1 MIRSTKYPAAGTVA
15 VPAAGRTSTAAVAR
29 RLPRDS
35 ENPMTLISTQL
46 RGGLHTSLSPTAAA
60 VPKANVDGS
69 GQAVLDSAHTGDI
82 VGAFGRIRR
91 DGTDAFSGRWRRLRT
106 LMVITGPGLIVM
118 VGDNDAGG
126 VATYTQAGQNYGMGL
141 LWTMALLIPVL
152 YVNQEMVLRL
162 GAVTRVGHARLIFER
177 FGKFWGA
184 FSVGDLLILNALTI
198 VTEFIGVSLALGFLG
213 CPRIVAIP
221 AAAVLLFAVVAG
233 GSFRRWEGL
242 MFLLIAVNV
251 LIIPMVLLVHP
262 SLNETAGGLVPQ
274 FPGGLNS
281 TVLLLT
287 VAIVGTTV
295 APWQLFFQ
303 QSNVVD
309 KRITARW
316 IPYARADLVIG
327 IVVVMAGATVLMA
340 VTAFGLAGTTDAGNF
355 TDAGAVAT
363 ALANHV
369 GNTMGVLFA
378 IILLDASLIGANAIG
393 LATTYAI
400 GDAMGRRHSLHWKI
414 SQAPMFYGGYAIL
427 LGVSAAVAF
436 SPDHILGLVTQGVQA
451 LAGVLLPSA
460 TVFLV
465 LLCNDRAVLG
475 PWVNTVRQNIVAWT
489 IVWSLV
495 LLSLAL
501 TATTFFKD
509 LSTTTI
515 EAGLAAGAVIGIVG
529 GAAAIIAGRRS
540 SDRREAEVIVRE
552 LGGGLNPDEVDEI
565 DDTPS
570 LTRAERR
577 AVRLEDRANWQTPSL
592 ATLERPTMSP
602 IRRAGL
608 LTLRGYLV
616 LAVVFVVIKI
626 VEVGVAGPAGLL

>member
-1 MIRSTKYPAAGTVA
+1 M
-15 VPAAGRTSTAAVAR
+15 TS
-29 RLPRDS
+29 
-35 ENPMTLISTQL
+35 MSTQ
-46 RGGLHTSLSPTAAA
+46 RQGGRRASLLSRNAA
-60 VPKANVDGS
+60 VPKAIPDAPGE
-69 GQAVLDSAHTGDI
+69 AALDSAHIGDI

-91 DGTDAFSGRWRRLRT
+91 DGTGAFSGRWRRLRT

-126 VATYTQAGQNYGMGL
+126 VATYTQAGQNYGMNL
-141 LWTMALLIPVL
+141 LWTLMLLIPVL

-198 VTEFIGVSLALGFLG
+198 VTEFIGVAMALNFLG
-213 CPRIVAIP
+213 CPRIIAIP

-233 GSFRRWEGL
+233 GSFRRWEAL
-242 MFLLIAVNV
+242 MFVLIAVNV

-262 SLNETAGGLVPQ
+262 TLTQTASGILPQ
-274 FPGGLNS
+274 FPGGLDS
-281 TVLLLT
+281 TVLLLI

-327 IVVVMAGATVLMA
+327 IVVVMGGATALMA
-340 VTAFGLAGTTDAGNF
+340 VTAFGLAGTTDVGNF
-355 TDAGAVAT
+355 TDAGAVASG
-363 ALANHV
+363 LAHHLGGTV
-369 GNTMGVLFA
+369 GLLFA

-400 GDAMGRRHSLHWKI
+400 GDAMGKRHSLHWKI
-414 SQAPMFYGGYAIL
+414 GQAPLFYGGYAL
-427 LGVSAAVAF
+427 LLAVSAAVAF
-436 SPDHILGLVTQGVQA
+436 SPNHILGLVTQGVQA

-475 PWVNTVRQNIVAWT
+475 PWVNTVRHNIVAWV

-501 TATTFFKD
+501 TATTFFPS
-509 LSTTTI
+509 LPTTTI
-515 EAGLAAGAVIGIVG
+515 EAGLALGAVIGIVG
-529 GAAAIIAGRRS
+529 GAIAIIAGRRY

-552 LGGGLNPDEVDEI
+552 FGGGLDPEEVDEI
-565 DDTPS
+565 DDTPL
-570 LTRAERR
+570 LTRTERR
-577 AVRLEDRANWQTPSL
+577 AVRRQDRANWQTPSL
-592 ATLERPTMSP
+592 AALERPEMSP
-602 IRRAGL
+602 IRRVGL

-616 LAVVFVVIKI
+616 VAVVFVVIKI
-626 VEVGVAGPAGLL
+626 VESGVA

>member
-1 MIRSTKYPAAGTVA
+1 MAS
-15 VPAAGRTSTAAVAR
+15 
-29 RLPRDS
+29 
-35 ENPMTLISTQL
+35 ISMQR
-46 RGGLHTSLSPTAAA
+46 RGGRSAAKDNSE
-60 VPKANVDGS
+60 P
-69 GQAVLDSAHTGDI
+69 GQAVLDSAHVGDI

-91 DGTDAFSGRWRRLRT
+91 DGTDAFSGRFRRLRT

-141 LWTMALLIPVL
+141 LWTLALLIPVL

-162 GAVTRVGHARLIFER
+162 GAVSRVGHARLIFER
-177 FGKFWGA
+177 FGRFWGA
-184 FSVGDLLILNALTI
+184 FSVGDLLIVNALTI
-198 VTEFIGVSLALGFLG
+198 VTEFIGVALALGFLG
-213 CPRIVAIP
+213 CPKIAAVP

-251 LIIPMVLLVHP
+251 LIIPMVLMVHP
-262 SLNETAGGLVPQ
+262 AVKATAAGLVPQ

-316 IPYARADLVIG
+316 IPYARADLIIG
-327 IVVVMAGATVLMA
+327 IVVVMAGASVLMA
-340 VTAFGLAGTTDAGNF
+340 VTAFGLAGTGAAGNF

-363 ALANHV
+363 ALSSHV
-369 GNTMGVLFA
+369 GHTMGVLFA

-393 LATTYAI
+393 LATTYAV
-400 GDAMGRRHSLHWKI
+400 GDALGKRHSLHWKI
-414 SQAPMFYGGYAIL
+414 TEAPLFYGGYAVL
-427 LGVSAAVAF
+427 LAVSAAVAF
-436 SPDHILGLVTQGVQA
+436 SPDHVLGLVTQGVQA

-501 TATTFFKD
+501 TATTFFKN
-509 LSTTTI
+509 LPTATI
-515 EAGLAAGAVIGIVG
+515 EAGLAAGAVIGSVG
-529 GAAAIIAGRRS
+529 GAVAIIAGRRS
-540 SDRREAEVIVRE
+540 SDRRDAEVIARS
-552 LGGGLNPDEVDEI
+552 LGGGLDPEEVDEI

-577 AVRLEDRANWQTPSL
+577 AVSRQDRANWQTPSL
-592 ATLERPTMSP
+592 AALDRPTMSP

-608 LTLRGYLV
+608 LTLRAYLV
-616 LAVVFVVIKI
+616 VAVVFVVIKI
-626 VEVGVAGPAGLL
+626 VDVAIAVPASSL

>member
-1 MIRSTKYPAAGTVA
+1 M
-15 VPAAGRTSTAAVAR
+15 TSISSRVGLRASLLDRTAAIA
-29 RLPRDS
+29 
-35 ENPMTLISTQL
+35 
-46 RGGLHTSLSPTAAA
+46 PT
-60 VPKANVDGS
+60 VKADGS

-82 VGAFGRIRR
+82 IGAFGRIRR
-91 DGTDAFSGRWRRLRT
+91 DGTDAFSGRWRHLRT

-141 LWTMALLIPVL
+141 LWTLALLIPVL

-162 GAVTRVGHARLIFER
+162 GAISRVGHARLIFER

-184 FSVGDLLILNALTI
+184 FSLGDLLILNALTI

-213 CPRIVAIP
+213 CPKVIAIP

-251 LIIPMVLLVHP
+251 LIIPMVLLAHP
-262 SLNETAGGLVPQ
+262 LLKGTAGGLVPQ

-287 VAIVGTTV
+287 VAIVGSTV

-316 IPYARADLVIG
+316 IPYARADLAIG
-327 IVVVMAGATVLMA
+327 IVVVMAGATALMA
-340 VTAFGLAGTTDAGNF
+340 VAAFGLAGTADVGNF

-363 ALANHV
+363 ALANHL
-369 GNTMGVLFA
+369 GNAVGVLFA

-414 SQAPMFYGGYAIL
+414 SEAPLFYGGYAL
-427 LGVSAAVAF
+427 LLAVSAAVAF

-475 PWVNTVRQNIVAWT
+475 PWVNTVRQNILAWT

-501 TATTFFKD
+501 TATTFFPG
-509 LSTTTI
+509 LATATI
-515 EAGLAAGAVIGIVG
+515 EAGLGAGAVIGIVG
-529 GAAAIIAGRRS
+529 GAVGVGVGRRS
-540 SDRREAEVIVRE
+540 SDRREAEA
-552 LGGGLNPDEVDEI
+552 
-565 DDTPS
+565 
-570 LTRAERR
+570 TRVERR
-577 AVRLEDRANWQTPSL
+577 ALRHQDRANWQTPSL

-602 IRRAGL
+602 TRRAGL
-608 LTLRGYLV
+608 LTLRGYLF
-616 LAVVFVVIKI
+616 LAVVFVIIKI
-626 VEVGVAGPAGLL
+626 IEVGVVGPAGSL

>member
-1 MIRSTKYPAAGTVA
+1 M
-15 VPAAGRTSTAAVAR
+15 TSISAR
-29 RLPRDS
+29 
-35 ENPMTLISTQL
+35 
-46 RGGLHTSLSPTAAA
+46 
-60 VPKANVDGS
+60 
-69 GQAVLDSAHTGDI
+69 QATLDSAHLGDI
-82 VGAFGRIRR
+82 VGAFGRIGG
-91 DGTDAFSGRWRRLRT
+91 DDAGAFSGRWRRLRT

-126 VATYTQAGQNYGMGL
+126 VATYAQAGQNYGMSL

-184 FSVGDLLILNALTI
+184 FSVGDLLVLNALTI
-198 VTEFIGVSLALGFLG
+198 VTEFIGVAMALGFLG
-213 CPRIVAIP
+213 CPKVIAIP
-221 AAAVLLFAVVAG
+221 TAAVLLFAVVAG

-251 LIIPMVLLVHP
+251 LIIPMVLLAHP
-262 SLNETAGGLVPQ
+262 SLKVVAAGLIPR
-274 FPGGLNS
+274 FPGGLDS
-281 TVLLLT
+281 TVLLLII
-287 VAIVGTTV
+287 AIVGTTV

-327 IVVVMAGATVLMA
+327 IVVVIVGATALMA
-340 VTAFGLAGTTDAGNF
+340 VTAFGLAGTSAAGTF
-355 TDAGAVAT
+355 TDAGAVASGLGHHLSRT
-363 ALANHV
+363 V
-369 GNTMGVLFA
+369 GTLFA
-378 IILLDASLIGANAIG
+378 IILLDGSLIGANAIG

-400 GDAMGRRHSLHWKI
+400 GDSMGKRHSLHWKI
-414 SQAPMFYGGYAIL
+414 TDAPWFYGGYAVL

-436 SPDHILGLVTQGVQA
+436 SPDQVLGLVTQGVQA
-451 LAGVLLPSA
+451 LAGILLPSA

-475 PWVNTVRQNIVAWT
+475 PWVNTMWQNVIAWT

-501 TATTFFKD
+501 TATTFFPH
-509 LSTTTI
+509 LSTAAI
-515 EAGLAAGAVIGIVG
+515 EGALAGGAVLGIGGGIV
-529 GAAAIIAGRRS
+529 AIIDGRRLS
-540 SDRREAEVIVRE
+540 HPREP
-552 LGGGLNPDEVDEI
+552 GLV
-565 DDTPS
+565 PS

-577 AVRLEDRANWQTPSL
+577 VLRQQDRLNWETPYLGLL
-592 ATLERPTMSP
+592 ARPAISP

-616 LAVVFVVIKI
+616 VAVVFVVIKI
-626 VEVGVAGPAGLL
+626 VQVGVA

>member
-1 MIRSTKYPAAGTVA
+1 M
-15 VPAAGRTSTAAVAR
+15 TS
-29 RLPRDS
+29 
-35 ENPMTLISTQL
+35 ISTQF
-46 RGGLHTSLSPTAAA
+46 RGGPP
-60 VPKANVDGS
+60 VPDVC

-91 DGTDAFSGRWRRLRT
+91 DGAGAFSGRWRRLRT
-106 LMVITGPGLIVM
+106 LMVLSGPGLIVM

-126 VATYTQAGQNYGMGL
+126 VATYAQAGQNYGMSL
-141 LWTMALLIPVL
+141 LWTLTMLIPVL

-162 GAVTRVGHARLIFER
+162 GAVTRGGHARMIFER

-198 VTEFIGVSLALGFLG
+198 VTEFIGVSLALGFFG
-213 CPRIVAIP
+213 CPKIIAIP

-233 GSFRRWEGL
+233 GSFRRWEGVL
-242 MFLLIAVNV
+242 FLLIAVNV

-262 SLNETAGGLVPQ
+262 SLKGTAGGLMPQ
-274 FPGGLNS
+274 FSGGLNS
-281 TVLLLT
+281 TVLLLV

-295 APWQLFFQ
+295 SPWQLFFQ
-303 QSNVVD
+303 QSTVVD

-327 IVVVMAGATVLMA
+327 IVVVIAGATALMA
-340 VTAFGLAGTTDAGNF
+340 VTAFGLAGTADVGNF
-355 TDAGAVAT
+355 TDAGAVAS
-363 ALANHV
+363 ALSRHLGSTV
-369 GNTMGVLFA
+369 GVLFA

-393 LATTYAI
+393 LASTYAI

-414 SQAPMFYGGYAIL
+414 TEAPLFYGGYAFL
-427 LGVSAAVAF
+427 LAVSAAVAF

-475 PWVNTVRQNIVAWT
+475 PWVNTVRQNVVAWIT
-489 IVWSLV
+489 VWSLV

-501 TATTFFKD
+501 TATTFFRG
-509 LSTTTI
+509 LSAATI
-515 EAGLAAGAVIGIVG
+515 EAGLAGGAVIGIVG
-529 GAAAIIAGRRS
+529 GAAVLIAGRRS
-540 SDRREAEVIVRE
+540 NDPHDAEVTD
-552 LGGGLNPDEVDEI
+552 L
-565 DDTPS
+565 DDTPL

-577 AVRLEDRANWQTPSL
+577 AVRQQDRANWQTPNL
-592 ATLERPTMSP
+592 AMLARPTMSP
-602 IRRAGL
+602 VRRAGL
-608 LTLRGYLV
+608 FTLRGYLV
-616 LAVVFVVIKI
+616 VAVVFVIIKI
-626 VEVGVAGPAGLL
+626 VEVGMG

>member
-1 MIRSTKYPAAGTVA
+1 MP
-15 VPAAGRTSTAAVAR
+15 P
-29 RLPRDS
+29 
-35 ENPMTLISTQL
+35 ISTQL
-46 RGGLHTSLSPTAAA
+46 RNGLRGSVSSHTAAPA
-60 VPKANVDGS
+60 VS

-91 DGTDAFSGRWRRLRT
+91 DGTYGTSSGRWRRLRT
-106 LMVITGPGLIVM
+106 LMVITGPGLIAM

-126 VATYTQAGQNYGMGL
+126 VATYAQAGQNYGMGL
-141 LWTMALLIPVL
+141 LWALMLMIPVL

-162 GAVTRVGHARLIFER
+162 GAVTRAGHARLIFER

-198 VTEFIGVSLALGFLG
+198 VTEFIGVALALGFLG
-213 CPRIVAIP
+213 CPRVVAIP

-233 GSFRRWEGL
+233 GSFRRWEAL

-262 SLNETAGGLVPQ
+262 SMPGAARGLMPQ
-274 FPGGLNS
+274 FPGGLHS
-281 TVLLLT
+281 TVLLLV

-327 IVVVMAGATVLMA
+327 IVVVIVGATALMA
-340 VTAFGLAGTTDAGNF
+340 VTAFGLAGTADVGAF
-355 TDAGAVAT
+355 TDAGAVAS
-363 ALANHV
+363 ALSSHLGGTV
-369 GNTMGVLFA
+369 GVLFA

-393 LATTYAI
+393 LATTYAV
-400 GDAMGRRHSLHWKI
+400 GDAMGKRHSLHWKI
-414 SQAPMFYGGYAIL
+414 TEAPLFYGGYAL
-427 LGVSAAVAF
+427 LLAVSAAVAF

-501 TATTFFKD
+501 TATTFFPG
-509 LSTTTI
+509 LSAAAI
-515 EAGLAAGAVIGIVG
+515 EVGLAVGAAVGIVG
-529 GAAAIIAGRRS
+529 GAIAIIAGRRYR
-540 SDRREAEVIVRE
+540 DLRDAEVIVGT
-552 LGGGLNPDEVDEI
+552 LGGGLDPEQVDEL
-565 DDTPS
+565 DDTPL

-577 AVRLEDRANWQTPSL
+577 AVRRQDRANWQTPNL
-592 ATLERPTMSP
+592 AMLDRPAMSP

-616 LAVVFVVIKI
+616 VAVAFLIIKI
-626 VEVGVAGPAGLL
+626 VEAGIIGPAISL

>member
-1 MIRSTKYPAAGTVA
+1 MAS
-15 VPAAGRTSTAAVAR
+15 
-29 RLPRDS
+29 
-35 ENPMTLISTQL
+35 ISTQHG
-46 RGGLHTSLSPTAAA
+46 GGLRASILGRGAPAA
-60 VPKANVDGS
+60 PKETPEP
-69 GQAVLDSAHTGDI
+69 GQAVLDSAHVGDI

-91 DGTDAFSGRWRRLRT
+91 DGTDAFSGRFRRLRT

-141 LWTMALLIPVL
+141 LWTLALLIPVL

-162 GAVTRVGHARLIFER
+162 GAVARVGHARLIFER

-184 FSVGDLLILNALTI
+184 FSVGDLLIVNALTI
-198 VTEFIGVSLALGFLG
+198 VTEFIGVALALGFLG
-213 CPRIVAIP
+213 CPKIVAVP

-233 GSFRRWEGL
+233 GSFRRWEAL

-251 LIIPMVLLVHP
+251 LIIPMVLMVHP
-262 SLNETAGGLVPQ
+262 AVKAAAAGLVPQ

-327 IVVVMAGATVLMA
+327 IVVVMAGASVLMA
-340 VTAFGLAGTTDAGNF
+340 VTAFGLAGTAEAGNF

-369 GNTMGVLFA
+369 GHTMGVFFA

-393 LATTYAI
+393 LATTYAV
-400 GDAMGRRHSLHWKI
+400 GDAMGKRHSLHWKVTE
-414 SQAPMFYGGYAIL
+414 APLFYGGYAL
-427 LGVSAAVAF
+427 LLAVSAAVAF

-475 PWVNTVRQNIVAWT
+475 PWVNTMRQNIIAWT

-501 TATTFFKD
+501 TATTFFKN
-509 LSTTTI
+509 LPTATI

-529 GAAAIIAGRRS
+529 GAVAIIAGRRS
-540 SDRREAEVIVRE
+540 SDRREAEVISRAF
-552 LGGGLNPDEVDEI
+552 GGGLNPEEVDEI
-565 DDTPS
+565 DDAPS

-577 AVRLEDRANWQTPSL
+577 AVLRQNRANWQTPSL
-592 ATLERPTMSP
+592 AVLDRPTMSP

-608 LTLRGYLV
+608 LTLRAYLV
-616 LAVVFVVIKI
+616 LAVVFVVIK
-626 VEVGVAGPAGLL
+626 VVDVAVAAPAGSL

>member
-1 MIRSTKYPAAGTVA
+1 MRTASRA
-15 VPAAGRTSTAAVAR
+15 VFACPTR
-29 RLPRDS
+29 RVLPDPQDHELHPLPES
-35 ENPMTLISTQL
+35 ERPMTSISPQTTIGVPPTIT
-46 RGGLHTSLSPTAAA
+46 GGTHDAAA
-60 VPKANVDGS
+60 SGS
-69 GQAVLDSAHTGDI
+69 AVLDSAHVGDI
-82 VGAFGRIRR
+82 VGAFGRIRM
-91 DGTDAFSGRWRRLRT
+91 DAAGPGRSWWQRLRM
-106 LMVITGPGLIVM
+106 LMVISGPGLIVM

-126 VATYTQAGQNYGMGL
+126 VATYTQAGQNYGMSL
-141 LWTMALLIPVL
+141 LWTLALLIPVL

-162 GAVTRVGHARLIFER
+162 GAVSRVGHARLIFER

-184 FSVGDLLILNALTI
+184 FSIGDLLILNALTI
-198 VTEFIGVSLALGFLG
+198 VTGFIGVSLALGFLG
-213 CPRIVAIP
+213 CPKIIAIP

-251 LIIPMVLLVHP
+251 LIVPMVLLVHP
-262 SLNETAGGLVPQ
+262 SLKGTASGLVPQ

-327 IVVVMAGATVLMA
+327 IVVVMAGGTALMA
-340 VTAFGLAGTTDAGNF
+340 VTAFGLACTTDVGNF
-355 TDAGAVAT
+355 TDAGAVASGLSKHLGST
-363 ALANHV
+363 V
-369 GNTMGVLFA
+369 GVLFA

-400 GDAMGRRHSLHWKI
+400 GDAMGKRHSLHWKI
-414 SQAPMFYGGYAIL
+414 TEAPLFYGGYAL
-427 LGVSAAVAF
+427 LLSVSAAVAF

-460 TVFLV
+460 TVFLAM
-465 LLCNDRAVLG
+465 LCNDRAVLG
-475 PWVNTVRQNIVAWT
+475 PWVNTLRQNVVTWT
-489 IVWSLV
+489 VVWSLV

-501 TATTFFKD
+501 TATTFFPG
-509 LSTTTI
+509 LSTASI
-515 EAGLAAGAVIGIVG
+515 EIGLAVGAVIGIVG
-529 GAAAIIAGRRS
+529 GAALIIAGRRQT
-540 SDRREAEVIVRE
+540 DLQDAATIARE
-552 LGGGLNPDEVDEI
+552 LGGSLNPEDIDEI
-565 DDTPS
+565 DETPS

-577 AVRLEDRANWQTPSL
+577 AVLQQDRVKWQTPNL
-592 ATLERPTMSP
+592 AFLARPTMSP
-602 IRRAGL
+602 TRRAGL

-626 VEVGVAGPAGLL
+626 VEVGLV

>member
-1 MIRSTKYPAAGTVA
+1 MAS
-15 VPAAGRTSTAAVAR
+15 
-29 RLPRDS
+29 
-35 ENPMTLISTQL
+35 ISTQH
-46 RGGLHTSLSPTAAA
+46 RGGLRASILGRGAPAATKESPE
-60 VPKANVDGS
+60 P
-69 GQAVLDSAHTGDI
+69 GQAVLDSAHVGDI

-91 DGTDAFSGRWRRLRT
+91 DGTDACQPFSGRRFRRLRT

-141 LWTMALLIPVL
+141 LWTLALLIPVL

-162 GAVTRVGHARLIFER
+162 GAVSRVGHARLIFER

-184 FSVGDLLILNALTI
+184 FSIGDLLIVNALTI
-198 VTEFIGVSLALGFLG
+198 VTEFIGVALALGFLG
-213 CPRIVAIP
+213 CPKIVAVP

-251 LIIPMVLLVHP
+251 LIIPMVLMVHP
-262 SLNETAGGLVPQ
+262 AAKATAAGLVPQ

-327 IVVVMAGATVLMA
+327 IVVVMAGASVLMA
-340 VTAFGLAGTTDAGNF
+340 VTAFGLAGTPDAANF

-363 ALANHV
+363 ALAHHV
-369 GNTMGVLFA
+369 GHTMGVLFA
-378 IILLDASLIGANAIG
+378 VILLDASLIGANAIG
-393 LATTYAI
+393 LATTYAV
-400 GDAMGRRHSLHWKI
+400 GDAMGKRHSLHWKI
-414 SQAPMFYGGYAIL
+414 TQAPLFYGGYAL
-427 LGVSAAVAF
+427 LLAVSAAVAF

-475 PWVNTVRQNIVAWT
+475 PWVNTVRQNILAWT
-489 IVWSLV
+489 TVWSLV

-501 TATTFFKD
+501 TATTFFKN
-509 LSTTTI
+509 LPTTTI
-515 EAGLAAGAVIGIVG
+515 EVGLAAGAVIGIVG
-529 GAAAIIAGRRS
+529 GAVAIIASRRS
-540 SDRREAEVIVRE
+540 SDRREAEVISQAF
-552 LGGGLNPDEVDEI
+552 GGGLNPEEVDEI

-577 AVRLEDRANWQTPSL
+577 AVLRQDRANWQTPSL
-592 ATLERPTMSP
+592 AALDRPTMSP

-616 LAVVFVVIKI
+616 LAVVFVVIK
-626 VEVGVAGPAGLL
+626 VVDVAIAAPAGSL

>member
-1 MIRSTKYPAAGTVA
+1 MTTVSSEAVGAVNADAPTHPDAAHV
-15 VPAAGRTSTAAVAR
+15 
-29 RLPRDS
+29 
-35 ENPMTLISTQL
+35 
-46 RGGLHTSLSPTAAA
+46 
-60 VPKANVDGS
+60 
-69 GQAVLDSAHTGDI
+69 GDI

-91 DGTDAFSGRWRRLRT
+91 DGAGAPGGLWRRVRT
-106 LMVITGPGLIVM
+106 LLVITGPGLIVM

-126 VATYTQAGQNYGMGL
+126 VATYAQAGQNYGMAL
-141 LWTMALLIPVL
+141 LWTLALLIPVL

-198 VTEFIGVSLALGFLG
+198 VTEFIGVALALGFLG
-213 CPRIVAIP
+213 CPKVIAIP

-242 MFLLIAVNV
+242 MFLLIAVNILV
-251 LIIPMVLLVHP
+251 IPMVLLVHP
-262 SLNETAGGLVPQ
+262 TVKGIAGGLVPR
-274 FPGGLNS
+274 FAGGINS
-281 TVLLLT
+281 TVLLL
-287 VAIVGTTV
+287 VIAIVGTTV

-316 IPYARADLVIG
+316 MSYARADLVIG
-327 IVVVMAGATVLMA
+327 IVVVMVGATALMA
-340 VTAFGLAGTTDAGNF
+340 VAAFGLAGTADAGNF

-363 ALANHV
+363 GLAKHLGGTV
-369 GNTMGVLFA
+369 GTLFA

-414 SQAPMFYGGYAIL
+414 TEAPLFYGGYAL
-427 LGVSAAVAF
+427 LLAVSAAVAF

-475 PWVNTVRQNIVAWT
+475 PWANSVRQNIVAWT

-501 TATTFFKD
+501 TATTFFPG
-509 LSTTTI
+509 LSTSTI
-515 EAGLAAGAVIGIVG
+515 ETGLAIGAAIGVVG
-529 GAAAIIAGRRS
+529 GAAVIIAGRRYTGLR
-540 SDRREAEVIVRE
+540 DAKALVRT
-552 LGGGLNPDEVDEI
+552 LGGGLDPGQVDEL
-565 DDTPS
+565 DDTPT

-577 AVRLEDRANWQTPSL
+577 AVRRQDRLTWQTPSL
-592 ATLERPTMSP
+592 AGLARPAMSP
-602 IRRAGL
+602 TRRAGL
-608 LTLRGYLV
+608 FILRAYLV
-616 LAVVFVVIKI
+616 VAVALVVVKI
-626 VEVGVAGPAGLL
+626 VQAGVVGPAASL

>member
-1 MIRSTKYPAAGTVA
+1 MTSISAQQRGLHPSLLSGTGTVSPD
-15 VPAAGRTSTAAVAR
+15 VAADT
-29 RLPRDS
+29 
-35 ENPMTLISTQL
+35 
-46 RGGLHTSLSPTAAA
+46 
-60 VPKANVDGS
+60 S
-69 GQAVLDSAHTGDI
+69 GQAVLDSAHVGDI

-91 DGTDAFSGRWRRLRT
+91 DGTGAIGGPWRRLRT

-126 VATYTQAGQNYGMGL
+126 VATYAQAGQNYGMGL
-141 LWTMALLIPVL
+141 LWTLALLIPVL

-162 GAVTRVGHARLIFER
+162 GAVARVGHARLIFER

-213 CPRIVAIP
+213 CPKIVAIP
-221 AAAVLLFAVVAG
+221 TAAVLLFAVVAG

-251 LIIPMVLLVHP
+251 VMIPMVLLVHP
-262 SLNETAGGLVPQ
+262 SLKAAAGGLMPQ

-281 TVLLLT
+281 TVLLLV

-327 IVVVMAGATVLMA
+327 IVVVMIGATVLMA
-340 VTAFGLAGTTDAGNF
+340 VTAFGLAGTAEVGNF
-355 TDAGAVAT
+355 TDAGAVASG
-363 ALANHV
+363 LNHHL
-369 GNTMGVLFA
+369 GNTVGVLFA

-400 GDAMGRRHSLHWKI
+400 GDAMGKRHSLHWKI
-414 SQAPMFYGGYAIL
+414 SQAPLFYGGYAL
-427 LGVSAAVAF
+427 LLAVSATVAF
-436 SPDHILGLVTQGVQA
+436 SPDHVLGLVTQGVQA

-475 PWVNTVRQNIVAWT
+475 PWVNGVRQNIVAWT
-489 IVWSLV
+489 IVWCLV

-501 TATTFFKD
+501 TATTFFPG
-509 LSTTTI
+509 LPTATI
-515 EAGLAAGAVIGIVG
+515 EVGLAAGAVIGIVG
-529 GAAAIIAGRRS
+529 GAAAIAAGRRY
-540 SDRREAEVIVRE
+540 SDRRVAEVIARDF
-552 LGGGLNPDEVDEI
+552 GGGLDADEVDEI
-565 DDTPS
+565 DDIPL

-577 AVRLEDRANWQTPSL
+577 AVRRQDRANWQTPNL
-592 ATLERPTMSP
+592 AALDRPVMSP
-602 IRRAGL
+602 IRRMGL

-616 LAVVFVVIKI
+616 VAVVLVIVKVV
-626 VEVGVAGPAGLL
+626 EAGMR

>member
-1 MIRSTKYPAAGTVA
+1 MTSISPQTTIAAPST
-15 VPAAGRTSTAAVAR
+15 TS
-29 RLPRDS
+29 
-35 ENPMTLISTQL
+35 
-46 RGGLHTSLSPTAAA
+46 
-60 VPKANVDGS
+60 GS
-69 GQAVLDSAHTGDI
+69 AVLDSAHVGDI
-82 VGAFGRIRR
+82 VGAFGRIRM
-91 DGTDAFSGRWRRLRT
+91 DAAGPGHSWWQRLRM

-126 VATYTQAGQNYGMGL
+126 VATYTQAGQNYGMKL
-141 LWTMALLIPVL
+141 LWTLTMLIPVL

-213 CPRIVAIP
+213 CPKIIAIP
-221 AAAVLLFAVVAG
+221 AAAVLLFGVVAG

-242 MFLLIAVNV
+242 MFVLIAVNV
-251 LIIPMVLLVHP
+251 LIIPMVLLVRP
-262 SLNETAGGLVPQ
+262 ALKETAGGFVPQ

-281 TVLLLT
+281 TVLLLI

-309 KRITARW
+309 KRITACW

-327 IVVVMAGATVLMA
+327 IVVVMAGATALMA
-340 VTAFGLAGTTDAGNF
+340 VTAFGLAGTADVGNF
-355 TDAGAVAT
+355 TDAGAVASSLSEHLGDT
-363 ALANHV
+363 VA
-369 GNTMGVLFA
+369 VLFA

-400 GDAMGRRHSLHWKI
+400 GDAMSRRHSLHWKI
-414 SQAPMFYGGYAIL
+414 SEAPLFYGGYAL
-427 LGVSAAVAF
+427 LLAVSAAVAF
-436 SPDHILGLVTQGVQA
+436 SPDHVLGLVTQGVQA

-475 PWVNTVRQNIVAWT
+475 PWVNTVRQNVLAWT

-501 TATTFFKD
+501 TATTFFPG
-509 LSTTTI
+509 LPTATI
-515 EAGLAAGAVIGIVG
+515 EAGLAG
-529 GAAAIIAGRRS
+529 GAAVGIIGGAVMVIAGRRS
-540 SDRREAEVIVRE
+540 SDRRETEAAARAP
-552 LGGGLNPDEVDEI
+552 GG
-565 DDTPS
+565 
-570 LTRAERR
+570 RAERH
-577 AVRLEDRANWQTPSL
+577 AVRQQDRVNWQTPNL
-592 ATLERPTMSP
+592 AMLARPTMSP

-608 LTLRGYLV
+608 FTLRGYLV
-616 LAVVFVVIKI
+616 VAVVFVIIKI
-626 VEVGVAGPAGLL
+626 VEVGIA

>member
-1 MIRSTKYPAAGTVA
+1 MAS
-15 VPAAGRTSTAAVAR
+15 
-29 RLPRDS
+29 
-35 ENPMTLISTQL
+35 ISTQH
-46 RGGLHTSLSPTAAA
+46 RGGLRAAILGRGA
-60 VPKANVDGS
+60 PAAPKENPEP
-69 GQAVLDSAHTGDI
+69 GQAVLDSAHVGDI

-91 DGTDAFSGRWRRLRT
+91 DGTDSFTGRFRRLRT

-141 LWTMALLIPVL
+141 LWTLALLIPVL

-162 GAVTRVGHARLIFER
+162 GAVSRVGHARLIFER

-184 FSVGDLLILNALTI
+184 FSIGDLLIVNALTI
-198 VTEFIGVSLALGFLG
+198 VTEFIGVALALGFLG
-213 CPRIVAIP
+213 CPKIVAVP
-221 AAAVLLFAVVAG
+221 AAAVLLFAVIAG

-251 LIIPMVLLVHP
+251 LIIPMVLMVHP
-262 SLNETAGGLVPQ
+262 AVKATAAGLVPQ

-340 VTAFGLAGTTDAGNF
+340 VTAFGLAGTPEAGTF

-363 ALANHV
+363 ALSHHV
-369 GNTMGVLFA
+369 GHTMGVLFA

-393 LATTYAI
+393 LATTYAV

-414 SQAPMFYGGYAIL
+414 TEAPLFYGGYAL
-427 LGVSAAVAF
+427 LLAVSAAVAF
-436 SPDHILGLVTQGVQA
+436 SPDHVLGLVTQGVQA

-475 PWVNTVRQNIVAWT
+475 PWVNTVRQNIIAWT

-501 TATTFFKD
+501 TATTFFRD

-529 GAAAIIAGRRS
+529 GAVAIIAGRRS
-540 SDRREAEVIVRE
+540 SDRREAEVISRAF
-552 LGGGLNPDEVDEI
+552 GGLSPEEVDEI
-565 DDTPS
+565 ADTPS

-577 AVRLEDRANWQTPSL
+577 AVLRQDRANWQTPSL
-592 ATLERPTMSP
+592 AALDRPIMSP

-608 LTLRGYLV
+608 FTLRGYLV
-616 LAVVFVVIKI
+616 LAVVFVVIK
-626 VEVGVAGPAGLL
+626 VVDVAIAAPASSL

>member
-1 MIRSTKYPAAGTVA
+1 M
-15 VPAAGRTSTAAVAR
+15 TS
-29 RLPRDS
+29 
-35 ENPMTLISTQL
+35 ISTQL
-46 RGGLHTSLSPTAAA
+46 RASFGRTEVAA
-60 VPKANVDGS
+60 PQPGS
-69 GQAVLDSAHTGDI
+69 DEAGQAVLDSAHTGDI

-91 DGTDAFSGRWRRLRT
+91 DGTGAFSGRWRRLRT

-126 VATYTQAGQNYGMGL
+126 VATYAQAGQNYGMGL
-141 LWTMALLIPVL
+141 LWTLALLIPVL

-162 GAVTRVGHARLIFER
+162 GAVSRVGHARLIFER

-184 FSVGDLLILNALTI
+184 FSIGDLLILNALTI

-213 CPRIVAIP
+213 CPKIIAVP

-262 SLNETAGGLVPQ
+262 TLKGTVGGLMPQ
-274 FPGGLNS
+274 FPGGVNS
-281 TVLLLT
+281 TVLLLV

-295 APWQLFFQ
+295 SPWQLFFQ

-316 IPYARADLVIG
+316 VPYARADLVIG

-340 VTAFGLAGTTDAGNF
+340 VTAFGLAGTADVGNF

-363 ALANHV
+363 SLADHLGKTV
-369 GNTMGVLFA
+369 AVLFA

-400 GDAMGRRHSLHWKI
+400 GDAMGRRHSLHWKVTE
-414 SQAPMFYGGYAIL
+414 APLFYGGYAFL
-427 LGVSAAVAF
+427 LAVSAAVAF

-475 PWVNTVRQNIVAWT
+475 PWVNTVRQNIIAWS

-501 TATTFFKD
+501 TATTFFKG
-509 LSTTTI
+509 LSTATI
-515 EAGLAAGAVIGIVG
+515 EAGLAAGAVIGIVV

-540 SDRREAEVIVRE
+540 NDRREAEVTAQE
-552 LGGGLNPDEVDEI
+552 FGGGLNPEEVDEI
-565 DDTPS
+565 DDAPM
-570 LTRAERR
+570 LAPAERR
-577 AVRLEDRANWQTPSL
+577 AVRREDRANWQTPNL
-592 ATLERPTMSP
+592 ASLERPTMSP

-616 LAVVFVVIKI
+616 LAVVFVLIKV
-626 VEVGVAGPAGLL
+626 VEIAVAAPASSW